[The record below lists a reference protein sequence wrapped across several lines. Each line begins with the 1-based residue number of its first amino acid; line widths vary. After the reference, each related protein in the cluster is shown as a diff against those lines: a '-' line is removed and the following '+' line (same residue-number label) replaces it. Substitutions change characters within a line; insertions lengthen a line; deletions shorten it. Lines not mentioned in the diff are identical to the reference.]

1 MKFGWADPPYLG
13 QGQRLYGTHH
23 TEAHVWDR
31 PSTHL
36 ALVERLTSEYP
47 DGWAMSLS
55 SPSLTTILPMCPTG
69 ARVAA
74 WVKPFAAF
82 KPGVPVAYTWEPV
95 IFTGGRRRG
104 RDEDT
109 VRDHLSE
116 NITMLKGLPGAK
128 PERFCS
134 WILDLLGWAPSDQVD
149 DLYPGTGVMGR
160 VIAARSGIAS
170 PGELSLFEVTA

>member
-1 MKFGWADPPYLG
+1 MKFAYADPPYLG
-13 QGQRLYGTHH
+13 QGQRLYGAHH
-23 TEAHVWDR
+23 DDARVWDR

-36 ALVERLTSEYP
+36 ALVERLTGEYP

-55 SPSLTTILPMCPTG
+55 SPSLATILPMCPPD

-82 KPGVPVAYTWEPV
+82 KPNVPVAYTWEPV
-95 IFTGGRRRG
+95 IFTGGRHRG

-109 VRDHLSE
+109 TRDHLSE

-128 PERFCS
+128 PERFCA
-134 WILDLLGWAPSDQVD
+134 WILDLLGWDPTDTVD
-149 DLYPGTGVMGR
+149 DLFPGTGVMDR
-160 VIAARSGIAS
+160 VVAARSNVPAT
-170 PGELSLFEVTA
+170 GELSLW